1 LGDPV
6 ETAEEADAEFEG
18 DEERIELGMAEDPLI
33 TPPLVIGGVA
43 EPGKGGIGDPAQLLT
58 LPVEDVG

>member
-1 LGDPV
+1 L
-6 ETAEEADAEFEG
+6 EG
-18 DEERIELGMAEDPLI
+18 DEERIELGMADDPLI